1 MLKSIQLK
9 QELFNYFFII
19 IGSFLLA
26 FGVVGFL
33 SPNKIATGGTA
44 GLAIIFH
51 YLTNLPT
58 GTLLALINVPLLLV
72 SVKYLGKYFAVKTIV
87 TIILMGVFIDLL
99 AEVMLLPALSKE
111 PLLATLYG
119 GVIIGIGLG
128 LIFKGGASAGGGTI
142 IAKIVTSKTSLK
154 TGNVIL
160 FLDAIVVVSAG
171 FVFKSVELALWSMIS
186 IFAASKLI
194 DTVLTG
200 RPGERIVHISS
211 SKNLTELS
219 AIIDERLHLSGTIV
233 KGNDL
238 AIHENKDIIF
248 IVVTNNKLN
257 TLKNLVFAYD
267 NEAKMIVMDAT
278 EMLSPSKK

>member
-1 MLKSIQLK
+1 MFKSIKFK
-9 QELFNYFFII
+9 QELLNYTYIL

-26 FGVVGFL
+26 LGVVGFL
-33 SPNKIATGGTA
+33 APNKIATGGTA

-58 GTLLALINVPLLLV
+58 GTLLAIINIPLLLV

-99 AEVMLLPALSKE
+99 AEVILLPALSKE

-142 IAKIVTSKTSLK
+142 IAKIVTSKSNFK

-160 FLDAIVVVSAG
+160 FIDAIVVVSAG
-171 FVFKSVELALWSMIS
+171 IVFNSVELALWSMIS

-219 AIIDERLHLSGTIV
+219 AFIDETLHLSGTIV

-238 AIHENKDIIF
+238 ALNENKDIIF

-278 EMLSPSKK
+278 EMLSPSRK

>member
-1 MLKSIQLK
+1 MKSINFK
-9 QELFNYFFII
+9 QELLNYLFIVS
-19 IGSFLLA
+19 GSFVLA

-44 GLAIIFH
+44 GLAIVFH

-58 GTLLALINVPLLLV
+58 GTLLALINIPLLLV
-72 SVKYLGKYFAVKTIV
+72 SVKYLGKYFALKTIV

-99 AEVMLLPALSKE
+99 AEVIHLPMLSDK

-142 IAKIVTSKTSLK
+142 IAKIVTSKTTMK

-160 FLDAIVVVSAG
+160 FLDAIVVVLAG
-171 FVFKSVELALWSMIS
+171 VVFKSVELALWSMIS

-200 RPGERIVHISS
+200 RQSEKIVHISS
-211 SKNLTELS
+211 SKNLSELS
-219 AIIDERLHLSGTIV
+219 TFIDEALHISGTIV

-238 AIHENKDIIF
+238 ALSENKDIIF
-248 IVVTNNKLN
+248 VVVPNSRLN

-267 NEAKMIVMDAT
+267 KNAKMIVMEAT
-278 EMLSPSKK
+278 EMLSPTRK

>member
-1 MLKSIQLK
+1 MKSINFK
-9 QELFNYFFII
+9 QELLNYLFIVS
-19 IGSFLLA
+19 GSFALA

-44 GLAIIFH
+44 GLAIVFH

-58 GTLLALINVPLLLV
+58 GTLLALINIPLLMV
-72 SVKYLGKYFAVKTIV
+72 SVKYLGKYFALKTIV
-87 TIILMGVFIDLL
+87 TIILMGAFIDLL
-99 AEVMLLPALSKE
+99 AEVIHLPMLSDK

-142 IAKIVTSKTSLK
+142 IAKIVTSKTSMK

-160 FLDAIVVVSAG
+160 FLDAIVVVLAG
-171 FVFKSVELALWSMIS
+171 VVFKSVELALWSMIS

-200 RPGERIVHISS
+200 RQSEKIVHISS
-211 SKNLTELS
+211 SKNLSELS
-219 AIIDERLHLSGTIV
+219 TFIDEALHISGTIV

-238 AIHENKDIIF
+238 ALSENKDIIF
-248 IVVTNNKLN
+248 VVVPNNRLN
-257 TLKNLVFAYD
+257 TLKNLVFAFD
-267 NEAKMIVMDAT
+267 NNAKMIVMEAT
-278 EMLSPSKK
+278 EMLSPTKK